1 VAKCEGEDELNK
13 LADFPLEK
21 AGLGDAPDETVI
33 VAWPAWSL
41 TVGDVR
47 KAIAEKQERAYA
59 VAGPMPGTD
68 AWTVAVFTAADAPVG
83 SKVYVE
89 QGDCK

>member
-1 VAKCEGEDELNK
+1 MSK

-33 VAWPAWSL
+33 VAWPGWNL

-47 KAIAEKQERAYA
+47 AARENVDTPELRRLVNEYRHGCDMVQGHAIPQWRRLIEYLK
-59 VAGPMPGTD
+59 G
-68 AWTVAVFTAADAPVG
+68 
-83 SKVYVE
+83 K
-89 QGDCK
+89 